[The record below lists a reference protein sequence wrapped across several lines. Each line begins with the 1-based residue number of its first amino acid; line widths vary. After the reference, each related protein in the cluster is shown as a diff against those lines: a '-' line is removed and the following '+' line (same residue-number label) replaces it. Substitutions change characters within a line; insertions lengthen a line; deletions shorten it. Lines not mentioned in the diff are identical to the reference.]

1 MLNTPTTTR
10 NENWVEVLG
19 IKSSKISVLI
29 IGNNPIEITSFYNIL
44 IAIRSKNYLADVCF
58 NVMDS
63 INRISKLKPD
73 VIFID
78 DNLLLDDI
86 KRLIS
91 VLRQNAKTQ
100 HIKIIALKSSNW
112 NFNVINNVDDYILK
126 NSINAE
132 VLDKLIDKYLPSKS
146 YQLV

>member
-10 NENWVEVLG
+10 NENWIEVLG